1 MFKCLNDR
9 VFLHPVIG
17 LVFIG
22 KYFIQKKFSF
32 FFIYKMKE
40 EASCLEQQMNKQ
52 KEELV
57 KEKEKVNKE
66 N

>member
-1 MFKCLNDR
+1 
-9 VFLHPVIG
+9 
-17 LVFIG
+17 
-22 KYFIQKKFSF
+22 
-32 FFIYKMKE
+32 MKE